1 MTDANRF
8 SLSYGL
14 LKTSVLYFHGARTV
28 RQGLLI
34 AKYGFTGRVTPA
46 AQAGQRNQARLRAP
60 LEISPM
66 RRHLWFILP

>member
-14 LKTSVLYFHGARTV
+14 LKTSVLYFHGVRTV

-34 AKYGFTGRVTPA
+34 ANMDSLAELPPRRRRVNAIRRASGR
-46 AQAGQRNQARLRAP
+46 RLK
-60 LEISPM
+60 
-66 RRHLWFILP
+66 